1 MKKIIHIFLL
11 VLLTIGIGPVISA
24 QNVSVWDGTAAI
36 WTQGSGTEDD
46 PYLIES
52 AQNLAYIAEM
62 VNGGVTT
69 YSGVYFKLTTDLNL
83 NYLSWIP
90 IGNSTNS
97 FWGKFNG
104 DNHFIDS
111 VKIMNSDT
119 QSGLFGRTVMAQI
132 TNLGVNTY
140 ITSGRHSGGIVGV
153 AVQTEISH
161 CFNTGDFSITYV
173 QTSSTG
179 NGATGGIV
187 GLCSQCTISNCYN
200 TGNISCSNSTNST
213 VTPTSWSTRGPGV
226 GGIVGETNN
235 EVSISNCFN
244 TGVVSASSIYYNTS
258 AGGICGYYSRAT
270 SIVDCYNTGDI
281 LSIRTNGLTNITNE
295 NYAGGIVGYVK
306 TPESGALTLTK
317 ISNCYNTGNV
327 STDAQASNYVYNKVY
342 AGGILGYGASS
353 YYEYFY
359 IINCYN
365 TGSVSTAF
373 SGTYGST
380 AGNYRYVYGIGNGI
394 CKNCYNIGALSGYDE
409 KQIGNN
415 SSNTNC
421 YYLGSGNSGGGT
433 GKTEAAMKSPSF
445 PILLNCDSIV
455 YVMDLT
461 PNINQGYPIFGKSVC
476 LVTTQQESNI
486 TFTSAKLNGTYQPKQ
501 FWPGGNA
508 DVVGFEY
515 KNADA
520 TNYNTV
526 YVNVGTP
533 AEYQL
538 TGLQSGTNYTY
549 RFFIQKDGNTY
560 YGNEVSFT
568 TLSCDLQV
576 SIAQT
581 ATEMCDGNSAI
592 FTASCSSAHS
602 NLFTYQWNTS
612 ETENILQ
619 VSDAATHTVTV
630 QDTNGCSATASASV
644 TILPLPQG
652 IISGNT
658 SLCPGESSILTAS
671 GANRYLWNTGASTPV
686 ITVNTS
692 GTYTCTFT
700 NSNNCS
706 MSQSV
711 EVNIFENP
719 VISGNLNICEGG
731 STTLTASGGN
741 AYLWN
746 NGAQTPSITV
756 NNAGTYIVTA
766 TSGNCSAT
774 ASVTTSVISLPQVS
788 INGNTVICSGIGTTL
803 TANEGTTYLWS
814 NGASTQSIIANNPGT
829 YAVTVSDAA
838 GCTNSASVNVTLMD
852 NVTISGV
859 PNICQGEST
868 TLSVSNEGNYLWSN
882 GANTSF
888 ISVSQPG
895 NYSVTV
901 TLPNGCSSSA
911 TINVTEA
918 SNPTPA
924 ISGNTSIC
932 EGQST
937 TLTANGGNS
946 YLWSNGS
953 SSNNISVS
961 QSGTYTVTATNVE
974 GCSAIAQVNVT
985 VNPLPNVYISGN
997 CGFCQGGDVQLTA
1010 NGANSYSWSNGSTN
1024 ANITVSNAGTYS
1036 VTGTDAN
1043 GCTNTAT
1050 KSISVN
1056 PTYTIPLTHSICE
1069 GESYN
1074 FYGQSLTTAGTYT
1087 HTLQTVAGCDS
1098 VLSLTLSIKALPT
1111 PIITGNTTLCEGE
1124 STTLTATG
1132 GNSYMWSNGSTNNN
1146 ISVSQSGVYTVT
1158 ATNADGCSATANITV
1173 SVNPLPNVSISGN
1186 TTICQGS
1193 NTTLTANGADS
1204 YSWSTGENTASI
1216 NVSAFGI
1223 YTVIGTSAT
1232 GCSNTATATVIVSQ
1246 APVITITGNTELCE
1260 GETTTLT
1267 ANGGSSYL
1275 WSNGTTDANLIVNT
1289 AGTYQVIGYN
1299 EAGCNTMTETTV
1311 HIWQPATSEFTI
1323 TTTEDCY
1330 EWNGQSYCQSGDYT
1344 QTMQTVHGC
1353 DSVVTLHLTITV
1365 GIEDYNQANV
1375 MKLYPNPTFDLVNV
1389 QMTKNNEQ
1397 LDGVSF
1403 QVFDVYGRLLE
1414 VINMAD
1420 ARGMSLQTIQIDLS
1434 QYAKGVYFLK
1444 AVSEGKVI
1452 AVRKVVKR

>member
-1 MKKIIHIFLL
+1 M
-11 VLLTIGIGPVISA
+11 
-24 QNVSVWDGTAAI
+24 
-36 WTQGSGTEDD
+36 
-46 PYLIES
+46 
-52 AQNLAYIAEM
+52 
-62 VNGGVTT
+62 
-69 YSGVYFKLTTDLNL
+69 
-83 NYLSWIP
+83 
-90 IGNSTNS
+90 
-97 FWGKFNG
+97 
-104 DNHFIDS
+104 
-111 VKIMNSDT
+111 
-119 QSGLFGRTVMAQI
+119 
-132 TNLGVNTY
+132 
-140 ITSGRHSGGIVGV
+140 
-153 AVQTEISH
+153 
-161 CFNTGDFSITYV
+161 
-173 QTSSTG
+173 
-179 NGATGGIV
+179 
-187 GLCSQCTISNCYN
+187 
-200 TGNISCSNSTNST
+200 
-213 VTPTSWSTRGPGV
+213 
-226 GGIVGETNN
+226 
-235 EVSISNCFN
+235 
-244 TGVVSASSIYYNTS
+244 
-258 AGGICGYYSRAT
+258 
-270 SIVDCYNTGDI
+270 
-281 LSIRTNGLTNITNE
+281 
-295 NYAGGIVGYVK
+295 
-306 TPESGALTLTK
+306 
-317 ISNCYNTGNV
+317 
-327 STDAQASNYVYNKVY
+327 
-342 AGGILGYGASS
+342 
-353 YYEYFY
+353 
-359 IINCYN
+359 
-365 TGSVSTAF
+365 
-373 SGTYGST
+373 
-380 AGNYRYVYGIGNGI
+380 
-394 CKNCYNIGALSGYDE
+394 
-409 KQIGNN
+409 
-415 SSNTNC
+415 
-421 YYLGSGNSGGGT
+421 GSGNSGGGT